1 MFSKYRKENEI
12 LMEFLNSNNIGEI
25 IALCVSVLIGTGAYL
40 GFIILNKN
48 QKANFKFVLLTLMIN
63 LFVTYIVSEAIKI
76 FKFGEYR
83 TIILPL
89 VAYAGQYIM
98 EWFDKRYLKIFDKC
112 ANKIGIDL
120 NENKQQNDNDE

>member
-1 MFSKYRKENEI
+1 
-12 LMEFLNSNNIGEI
+12 MEFLNSNNIGEI

-48 QKANFKFVLLTLMIN
+48 QKANFKFVLLILMIN
-63 LFVTYIVSEAIKI
+63 LFVTYIVSEAIKV

-83 TIILPL
+83 TIILPF
-89 VAYAGQYIM
+89 VAYASQYIM
-98 EWFDKRYLKIFDKC
+98 EWFDKRYLKIFDKG

-120 NENKQQNDNDE
+120 NENKQQNDSDE

>member
-1 MFSKYRKENEI
+1 
-12 LMEFLNSNNIGEI
+12 MEFFNSSNIGEI

-48 QKANFKFVLLTLMIN
+48 QKANLKFVLLILMIN

-83 TIILPL
+83 TIILPF

-98 EWFDKRYLKIFDKC
+98 EWFDKRYLNIFDKG

-120 NENKQQNDNDE
+120 NKNKQQNDSDE

>member
-40 GFIILNKN
+40 GFIILNKK

-83 TIILPL
+83 TIILPF

-98 EWFDKRYLKIFDKC
+98 EWFDKRYLKIFDKG

>member
-1 MFSKYRKENEI
+1 MAKHHQ
-12 LMEFLNSNNIGEI
+12 
-25 IALCVSVLIGTGAYL
+25 A
-40 GFIILNKN
+40 FIQITECFRLS
-48 QKANFKFVLLTLMIN
+48 AFW
-63 LFVTYIVSEAIKI
+63 AIKI

-83 TIILPL
+83 TIILPF

-98 EWFDKRYLKIFDKC
+98 EWFDKRYLKIFDKG